1 MDKEEELQEADQ
13 RRPDQ
18 DEAQIPSLATGVSQ
32 AIAGEQVETD
42 DSNRS
47 PDDELILELLG
58 EGFSHAQVATHC
70 SVSTKTVQRRLRDPA
85 FAAEVTERRRQRV
98 AATALRLV
106 RLGDDAVGVI
116 TDLFD
121 SESDPVR
128 LQAARLALDPGRR
141 YHREDLLEAELADR
155 ITSLERTLDERPS
168 SAPGGEA

>member
-1 MDKEEELQEADQ
+1 M
-13 RRPDQ
+13 
-18 DEAQIPSLATGVSQ
+18 SQ

-58 EGFSHAQVATHC
+58 EGFSHAQVAMHC

-106 RLGDDAVGVI
+106 RLGDVAVGVI
-116 TDLFD
+116 SDLFV

-128 LQAARLALDPGRR
+128 LQAARLALDLGRR
-141 YHREDLLEAELADR
+141 YHREELLEGELADR
-155 ITSLERTLDERPS
+155 IASLERRLEGAS